1 VIRFLR
7 RSTVYCLLMAGGAA
21 PAAAQVDGSVSVM
34 ADAFPD
40 LGESAGRQAAGE
52 LRTRVQAER
61 RQDLG
66 SHLRLV
72 LSGQIDALI
81 REGGGSSAHDAIIRP
96 RELYIEAHGDR
107 FDLRA
112 GASRLV
118 WGRLDEFQPTDV
130 VNPIDLS
137 RFLLEGRS
145 EARMAVGMVRGRVFL
160 PGATVLEGVMVPVF
174 RPGRFD
180 QLDEDTSP
188 FTLVPF
194 RAPEP
199 SGVQGGARLTSTIDR
214 VDVGVT
220 AYRGFRPF
228 GFYERFT
235 MVGGDFETVRG
246 PWGLRGEAAFSDDG
260 ETAFDGGMGVDRRA
274 GGYRIAAN
282 VLYSHRLDHDVS
294 LVAVA
299 DRSFARETR
308 TVRMFAVYNPGD
320 GTTFART
327 IASASLRDNV
337 TIEGSAGVFAG
348 RSTDTLGLL
357 TKRDFVYARLQVFF

>member
-1 VIRFLR
+1 LA
-7 RSTVYCLLMAGGAA
+7 AGAL
-21 PAAAQVDGSVSVM
+21 PAAAQIDGSVSVM

-40 LGESAGRQAAGE
+40 VSDAAGRQAVGE

-66 SHLRLV
+66 SHFRLV
-72 LSGQIDALI
+72 LSGQIDAVL
-81 REGGGSSAHDAIIRP
+81 REGNGASAREAIIRP
-96 RELYIEAHGDR
+96 QELYIEAHGER

-145 EARMAVGMVRGRVFL
+145 EARMAVGMVRGRWFL
-160 PGATVLEGVMVPVF
+160 PASTIVEGVVVPVF

-180 QLDEDTSP
+180 QLDEVTSP
-188 FTLVPF
+188 FNLIPYPDTNLVPTGSQ
-194 RAPEP
+194 PGP
-199 SGVQGGARLTSTIDR
+199 DPDGVQGGVRLTSTVGR
-214 VDVGVT
+214 VDVGAT

-228 GFYERFT
+228 GFHERFT

-246 PWGLRGEAAFSDDG
+246 PWGIRGEGAFSDDG
-260 ETAFDGGMGVDRRA
+260 ERSFDGGIGVDRRA
-274 GGYRIAAN
+274 GGYRVAAN
-282 VLYSHRLDHDVS
+282 VLYSHRLESDVS
-294 LVAVA
+294 LVVVA

-308 TVRMFAVYNPGD
+308 TARVFAVYNPGD

-327 IASASLRDNV
+327 IVSASLRDNV
-337 TIEGSAGVFAG
+337 AVEGSAGLFAG

-357 TKRDFVYARLQVFF
+357 TNRDFVYARLKVFF